1 LPSLAEII
9 SLRLENEIFK
19 KGVILDGY
27 PRTVNQIKI
36 FMEIRKIDMSIKIEL
51 DEGILIKKLTGR
63 RECESCGRNYNL
75 FSFKENGYDMDPLLS
90 KVEGKCDE
98 CAGKLIQRSD
108 DNILTKYSSNQR
120 DELI

>member
-1 LPSLAEII
+1 M
-9 SLRLENEIFK
+9 ENEIFK